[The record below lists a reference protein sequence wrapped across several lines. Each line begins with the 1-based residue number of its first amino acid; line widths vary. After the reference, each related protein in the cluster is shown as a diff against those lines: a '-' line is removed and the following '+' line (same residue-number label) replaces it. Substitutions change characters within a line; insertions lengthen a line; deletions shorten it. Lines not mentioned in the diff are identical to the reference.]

1 MISRSVLIRTRYRAE
16 AGLLGWSRIGAQAVQ
31 ARGRVPALA
40 AVSGPAVGLVVVDR
54 SFLILVGLK
63 LTAVDVILVG
73 LDVRVPLLRQIIHY
87 ENGCHWTDRYTGAA
101 INALSRVDIQLKH
114 LIKRR
119 PAIVIGA
126 ALCRMDTIHRA
137 HVHTGSIFGPDTGFG
152 DDVGHG
158 SPPCVDR
165 ISLRKVGITLQK
177 SVCFSR

>member
-54 SFLILVGLK
+54 SFLI
-63 LTAVDVILVG
+63 
-73 LDVRVPLLRQIIHY
+73 LLRQIIHY

-137 HVHTGSIFGPDTGFG
+137 HIYTGG
-152 DDVGHG
+152 
-158 SPPCVDR
+158 
-165 ISLRKVGITLQK
+165 
-177 SVCFSR
+177 

>member
-1 MISRSVLIRTRYRAE
+1 MTSPSVLIRARCRAE

-87 ENGCHWTDRYTGAA
+87 ENGCHWTDRNTGAA
-101 INALSRVDIQLKH
+101 INALSGIDVELRHFIE
-114 LIKRR
+114 RR
-119 PAIVIGA
+119 AAI
-126 ALCRMDTIHRA
+126 
-137 HVHTGSIFGPDTGFG
+137 
-152 DDVGHG
+152 
-158 SPPCVDR
+158 
-165 ISLRKVGITLQK
+165 
-177 SVCFSR
+177 